1 MTNNF
6 AVPILS
12 SNNPSTLK
20 RLVEF
25 AEFWKIPY
33 RKKALPENNDVVF
46 SSGLIGRD
54 EQGDHPIIISPRG
67 IEDARRIASQY
78 DLSIRSRAATL
89 SLPLGK
95 NDKISLHAE
104 IVEFV
109 GQKLEPVI
117 SHQDNHILSRLKGTK
132 IHLLSLDI
140 VGEYESRLYGGLE
153 DSPSTR
159 FRLLS
164 KLPVPYSIVPATIR
178 DWLLRRSV
186 NTGQQY
192 SDPAP
197 VEFLRILFLASLAT
211 LSENPIPRIGFWKH
225 GKSYAMVITHDV
237 ETSRG
242 LHNGAKQL
250 LRVEKEIGVRST
262 WNIPSDRYKISGETL
277 RDLARD
283 GDIGAHDTLHDG
295 RLILS
300 QFEQK
305 IERARQAKE
314 KLERLSG
321 THVQGFRAPLLQH
334 SGELLTAIGKAGY
347 EFDSSTPSWET
358 VSPTSSK
365 PHGTGTVFPFQYNGV
380 WEVPVSLPQD
390 HQLTRIRKL
399 SINEAVSDTIAAA
412 SHIQALGGACILLV
426 HPDYE
431 YALSDNLG
439 DYRRLIESFHSD
451 PTCDLMTMKQMV
463 SWWKTRDA
471 SSIDTASPELS
482 IIQRGTSQGPN
493 EQLSIET
500 VTGYDDMTGLRIQ
513 KNS

>member
-1 MTNNF
+1 MHT
-6 AVPILS
+6 
-12 SNNPSTLK
+12 
-20 RLVEF
+20 
-25 AEFWKIPY
+25 
-33 RKKALPENNDVVF
+33 
-46 SSGLIGRD
+46 
-54 EQGDHPIIISPRG
+54 
-67 IEDARRIASQY
+67 
-78 DLSIRSRAATL
+78 
-89 SLPLGK
+89 
-95 NDKISLHAE
+95 E

-109 GQKLEPVI
+109 GQQLEPVI
-117 SHQDNHILSRLKGTK
+117 SFQDNHILSRLKGTK

-159 FRLLS
+159 FKLLS
-164 KLPVPYSIVPATIR
+164 KLPVPYSKIPATIR
-178 DWLLRRSV
+178 DWLLRRSI
-186 NTGQQY
+186 NTDQQY
-192 SDPAP
+192 GDPAP
-197 VEFLRILFLASLAT
+197 VEFLRILFLATLAT
-211 LSENPIPRIGFWKH
+211 VSENPIPRIAFWKH

-242 LHNGAKQL
+242 LHIGVKQL
-250 LRVEKEIGVRST
+250 LQVEKEIGVRST
-262 WNIPSDRYKISGETL
+262 WNIPSDRYKLSREIL

-305 IERARQAKE
+305 ISRARQAKE
-314 KLERLSG
+314 KLEKLSG
-321 THVQGFRAPLLQH
+321 TRVEGFRAPLLQH

-347 EFDSSTPSWET
+347 EFDSSTPTWET

-380 WEVPVSLPQD
+380 WEIPVSLPQD

-399 SINEAVSDTIAAA
+399 SINEAVNNTIAAA

-431 YALSDNLG
+431 YALADNLG

-451 PTCDLMTMKQMV
+451 PTCDLMTMKQMI

-482 IIQRGTSQGPN
+482 VIRGETSESLN
-493 EQLSIET
+493 EQLGIET
-500 VTGYDDMTGLRIQ
+500 VIGYDDNSGLRIE
-513 KNS
+513 KSS